1 MLQRLR
7 YLTQMYHYLLK
18 WYKLSDYPPET
29 THIRGMPIRT
39 FEALLH
45 TISSRFILY
54 GLSRTNSYNN
64 RAISTLAVESFFSDL
79 NRYEFSG
86 LGSPKS
92 VDIPKLLSHIVHVNT
107 TKHNP
112 QRGFEFVTSTRD
124 NYPCYLMEMEG
135 QDENAEIFANCNFD
149 VLDHKRNKIPTKL
162 FSLSKPKC
170 ITRGK
175 RGITELFHIDESRLT
190 SEQRLGKNVDIST
203 LNF

>member
-1 MLQRLR
+1 M
-7 YLTQMYHYLLK
+7 K
-18 WYKLSDYPPET
+18 AS
-29 THIRGMPIRT
+29 
-39 FEALLH
+39 
-45 TISSRFILY
+45 
-54 GLSRTNSYNN
+54 
-64 RAISTLAVESFFSDL
+64 FSDL

-112 QRGFEFVTSTRD
+112 NRGFEFVTSTRD

-135 QDENAEIFANCNFD
+135 NEDDGEVFASCAFD
-149 VLDHKRNKIPTKL
+149 VIDHKRNKIPSKF

-175 RGITELFHIDESRLT
+175 RGIRELFRIDESRLT
-190 SEQRLGKNVDIST
+190 SEQRLGKKVDISS